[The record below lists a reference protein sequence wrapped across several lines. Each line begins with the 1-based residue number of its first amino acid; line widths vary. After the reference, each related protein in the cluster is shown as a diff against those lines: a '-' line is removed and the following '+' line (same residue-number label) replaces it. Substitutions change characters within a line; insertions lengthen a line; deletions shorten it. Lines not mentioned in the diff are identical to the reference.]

1 MKSNPVDV
9 INKIKEKL
17 LEESELISEAV
28 QYIDRS
34 FYEAVKTVLNCR
46 GKVVITGV
54 GKSGHVGK
62 KIAASLSCL
71 GTPSF
76 FMHADEALHGDIG
89 MVDKDDVV
97 ILISNGGKTDEV
109 LKMLPSLNILGAKK
123 ISITSSNDTPLA
135 KQCDISLCV
144 KVDHEIDHLNLAP
157 TASALA
163 VLAVGDAIAVT
174 VAELKN
180 FDRKSFAIRHPMGS
194 LGQQLLK
201 EYEDATKKS
210 GGAHNSIA
218 VAKQETIAEQG
229 TIEM

>member
-1 MKSNPVDV
+1 MRLVQSEVISN
-9 INKIKEKL
+9 IKIKL
-17 LEESELISEAV
+17 MEESDAVSKTV
-28 QYIDRS
+28 QYVDS
-34 FYEAVKTVLNCR
+34 AFYEAVKAILRCK
-46 GKVVITGV
+46 GKVVISGV

-76 FMHADEALHGDIG
+76 FMHADESLHGDIG
-89 MVDKDDVV
+89 MVDSKDII

-109 LKMLPSLNILGAKK
+109 LKMIPSLNLLGPKK
-123 ISITSSNDTPLA
+123 IAITSSNDSPLA
-135 KQCDISLCV
+135 KLCDISLCV
-144 KVDHEIDHLNLAP
+144 KVEKEIDHLNLAP

-163 VLAVGDAIAVT
+163 VLAVGDALAVT

-201 EYEDATKKS
+201 EYQGAIVKEKKNETDS
-210 GGAHNSIA
+210 F
-218 VAKQETIAEQG
+218 VQQETIN
-229 TIEM
+229 I

>member
-1 MKSNPVDV
+1 MKAGSKEVV
-9 INKIKEKL
+9 QKIKEKL
-17 LEESELISEAV
+17 LEESELISGVVKYVDE
-28 QYIDRS
+28 S
-34 FYEAVKTVLNCR
+34 FYAAVKAVMECK
-46 GKVVITGV
+46 GKVIVTGV

-76 FMHADEALHGDIG
+76 FMHADEALHGDVG

-109 LKMLPSLNILGAKK
+109 LKLIPSLNLLGAKK
-123 ISITSSNDTPLA
+123 ISITNSHSSPLA
-135 KQCDISLCV
+135 QQCDISLCV
-144 KVDHEIDHLNLAP
+144 KVEREIDHLNLAP

-180 FDRKSFAIRHPMGS
+180 FDRKSFAIRHPMGA
-194 LGQQLLK
+194 LGQQLMK
-201 EYEDATKKS
+201 EYLEATQQQPKKEKE
-210 GGAHNSIA
+210 NKDIYI
-218 VAKQETIAEQG
+218 QEETIG
-229 TIEM
+229 F